1 MKRLEANNIIRHSM
15 NVFIYFLFVYNV
27 SFVFLPSILRTRV
40 LLGLLGLAFFLSQ
53 TKIAI
58 PKSFSHIILLCF
70 ASILLIVLTTVVNSY
85 FDPRFIG
92 NTIQNI
98 LYLFGAYYM
107 VIRVNMDR
115 LYALKLIVLAI
126 FLHNFLA
133 LLMFLNPSLLE
144 FVTSIQSTG
153 DKFEYALGNAVK
165 FGTRFIGIGAGT
177 FFSGGII
184 SSIGML
190 IAAYIIDSIKKG
202 KLLWILLYIFICI
215 TGIYIARVAFLGI
228 FLSLAY
234 LVISY
239 ILKKN
244 YNNLPKIFIYSTVFG
259 VIAFSYLL
267 TNLDSLMASNSF
279 RHSFEV
285 FINLFSSGE
294 LKTDSTEG
302 VKAMLIFPSE
312 LKSIL
317 IGDGQ
322 FYYENGSFYMHTDI
336 GYSRLV
342 YYYGVFGIVIYFS
355 LHFYI
360 LRYNLKR
367 FKHDK
372 SFKLLLWALTV
383 LLIIGNFKGLLD
395 INWIIFIFYWLA
407 LYKTRIENENL
418 SYNK

>member
-1 MKRLEANNIIRHSM
+1 MKRLESNSIIKNLINI
-15 NVFIYFLFVYNV
+15 FIYFLFIYNI
-27 SFVFLPSILRTRV
+27 SFIFLPSILRTRV
-40 LLGLLGLAFFLSQ
+40 LIGCIGLIFFINQ
-53 TKIAI
+53 TKVI
-58 PKSFSHIILLCF
+58 PKSLNQIFLLCIT
-70 ASILLIVLTTVVNSY
+70 SILLIALTTIINNN

-98 LYLFGAYYM
+98 LYLFGAYYIA
-107 VIRVNMDR
+107 IRVKLNR
-115 LYALKLIVLAI
+115 LYILKLIVLSI
-126 FLHNFLA
+126 FIHNFLA

-144 FVTSIQSTG
+144 IITSIQSTG
-153 DKFEYALGNAVK
+153 DKFEYALGNVVK

-190 IAAYIIDSIKKG
+190 ASVYIIDNLKKN
-202 KLLWILLYIFICI
+202 KLLWILVYIFICI
-215 TGIYIARVAFLGI
+215 TGIYIARIAFLGI
-228 FLSLAY
+228 LLSFVY

-239 ILKKN
+239 ILKKK
-244 YNNLPKIFIYSTVFG
+244 YSNLPRIFIYTTVFST
-259 VIAFSYLL
+259 IAFSILL
-267 TNLDSLMASNSF
+267 TNLDNLMASNSF

-294 LKTDSTEG
+294 LTTNSTEG
-302 VKAMLIFPSE
+302 VKAMLIFPSN

-322 FYYENGSFYMHTDI
+322 FYYDNGSFYMHTDI

-342 YYYGVFGIVIYFS
+342 YYYGVLGIVIYFS
-355 LHFYI
+355 IHLYI

-367 FKHDK
+367 FKNDK
-372 SFKLLLWALTV
+372 NFKLLLWTLTI

-395 INWIIFIFYWLA
+395 INWIMFIFYWLA
-407 LYKTRIENENL
+407 LYKIKIENENL
-418 SYNK
+418 SHNK

>member
-1 MKRLEANNIIRHSM
+1 MRRLEANTIIRQGV
-15 NVFIYFLFVYNV
+15 NILIYFFFIYNV

-40 LLGLLGLAFFLSQ
+40 LLGLLGLFFFVSQ
-53 TKIAI
+53 KKIEM
-58 PKSFSHIILLCF
+58 PKSLGHIFLLCLT
-70 ASILLIVLTTVVNSY
+70 SIFLIVLTTVVNSY

-92 NTIQNI
+92 NTLQNI
-98 LYLFGAYYM
+98 LYLFGAYYLA
-107 VIRVNMDR
+107 IRVNLNR
-115 LYALKLIVLAI
+115 LYALKLIVLSI

-144 FVTSIQSTG
+144 IITSLQSTG
-153 DKFEYALGNAVK
+153 DKFEYALGNVVK

-184 SSIGML
+184 SSIGTMV
-190 IAAYIIDSIKKG
+190 AAYIIDSLKRG
-202 KLLWILLYIFICI
+202 KLWWILVYIFICI

-228 FLSLAY
+228 FLSFVY

-244 YNNLPKIFIYSTVFG
+244 YSSFPKIIIYATVFG
-259 VIAFSYLL
+259 VIAFSYLAV
-267 TNLDSLMASNSF
+267 NLDSLMTSNSF

-302 VKAMLIFPSE
+302 VKAMLIFPTD
-312 LKSIL
+312 LKSVL

-322 FYYENGSFYMHTDI
+322 FYYDNGSFYMHTDI

-342 YYYGVFGIVIYFS
+342 YYYGVFGIMIYFS
-355 LHFYI
+355 MHFYI
-360 LRYNLKR
+360 LRYNIKR
-367 FKHDK
+367 FKDDK
-372 SFKLLLWALTV
+372 CFKLLLWLLTV
-383 LLIIGNFKGLLD
+383 LLLIGNFKGLLD
-395 INWIIFIFYWLA
+395 INWIVFIFYWLA
-407 LYKTRIENENL
+407 LYKIKLENENL
-418 SYNK
+418 SYYK

>member
-1 MKRLEANNIIRHSM
+1 ML
-15 NVFIYFLFVYNV
+15 
-27 SFVFLPSILRTRV
+27 
-40 LLGLLGLAFFLSQ
+40 
-53 TKIAI
+53 IA
-58 PKSFSHIILLCF
+58 
-70 ASILLIVLTTVVNSY
+70 LTTIINNN

-98 LYLFGAYYM
+98 LYLFGAYYIA
-107 VIRVNMDR
+107 IRVKLNR
-115 LYALKLIVLAI
+115 LYILKLIVLSI
-126 FLHNFLA
+126 FIHNFLA

-144 FVTSIQSTG
+144 IITSIQSTG
-153 DKFEYALGNAVK
+153 DKFEYALGNVVK

-190 IAAYIIDSIKKG
+190 ASVYIIDNLKKN
-202 KLLWILLYIFICI
+202 KLLWILVYIFICI
-215 TGIYIARVAFLGI
+215 TGIYIARIAFLGI
-228 FLSLAY
+228 LLSFVY

-239 ILKKN
+239 ILKKK
-244 YNNLPKIFIYSTVFG
+244 YSNLPRIFIYTTVFST
-259 VIAFSYLL
+259 IAFSILL
-267 TNLDSLMASNSF
+267 TNLDNLMASNSF

-294 LKTDSTEG
+294 LTTNSTEG
-302 VKAMLIFPSE
+302 VKAMLIFPSN

-322 FYYENGSFYMHTDI
+322 FYYDNGSFYMHTDI

-342 YYYGVFGIVIYFS
+342 YYYGVLGIVIYFS
-355 LHFYI
+355 IHLYI

-367 FKHDK
+367 FKNDK
-372 SFKLLLWALTV
+372 NFKLLLWTLTI

-395 INWIIFIFYWLA
+395 INWIMFIFYWLA
-407 LYKTRIENENL
+407 LYKIKIENENL
-418 SYNK
+418 SHNK